1 MEWTHDTRA
10 NLASNLGQCP
20 RNYLEGWLLEFAD
33 LDPEMGRLLSWRTAA
48 LRGDY
53 NAPAL
58 RELIQR
64 LTEIPADV
72 SWRASGPVERRIV
85 WLPPLL
91 RTALDSPKATGVPEA
106 IELALWRSEAL
117 VMAVQDSEYW
127 SSDLETPLLSL
138 HLEACRRFRP
148 DPRALAQRMAQLKS
162 YPGIGWLDRWPA
174 GYEDLI
180 GPDGLAEWQR
190 HTHART
196 STFTRSRRS

>member
-10 NLASNLGQCP
+10 KLATNLGQCP
-20 RNYLEGWLLEFAD
+20 RDHLEGWLLELAD
-33 LDPEMGRLLSWRTAA
+33 LDPEMGRLLSWRATA
-48 LRGDY
+48 LRGDF

-72 SWRASGPVERRIV
+72 SWRASGPVERRIL

-91 RTALDSPKATGVPEA
+91 QSALESPTATGVTEA
-106 IELALWRSEAL
+106 VELALWRSEAL

-127 SSDLETPLLSL
+127 SSDLETSLLTL
-138 HLEACRRFRP
+138 HLEACQRFRP

-162 YPGIGWLDRWPA
+162 YPGISWLDTWPA
-174 GYEDLI
+174 GYEALL

-190 HTHART
+190 HANARKP
-196 STFTRSRRS
+196 

>member
-10 NLASNLGQCP
+10 KLGTNLGQCP
-20 RNYLEGWLLEFAD
+20 RDHLEGWLLELAD

-48 LRGDY
+48 LRGDF

-91 RTALDSPKATGVPEA
+91 QTALDCPTATGVPEA
-106 IELALWRSEAL
+106 VELALWRSEAL

-127 SSDLETPLLSL
+127 SSDLETSLLSL
-138 HLEACRRFRP
+138 HLEACQRFRP
-148 DPRALAQRMAQLKS
+148 DPLALAQRMAQLKS
-162 YPGIGWLDRWPA
+162 YPGIGWFDSWPA
-174 GYEDLI
+174 GYEALL
-180 GPDGLAEWQR
+180 GPDGLSEWQR
-190 HTHART
+190 HTHTRKPTFAR
-196 STFTRSRRS
+196 SPRS

>member
-10 NLASNLGQCP
+10 KLATNLCP
-20 RNYLEGWLLEFAD
+20 GPRDHLEGWLLERAD

-48 LRGDY
+48 LRGDF

-72 SWRASGPVERRIV
+72 SWQASGPVERRIV
-85 WLPPLL
+85 WLSPLL
-91 RTALDSPKATGVPEA
+91 QTALESPTATGVPEA
-106 IELALWRSEAL
+106 VELAPWRSEAL

-127 SSDLETPLLSL
+127 SSDLETSLLSL
-138 HLEACRRFRP
+138 HLEACQRFRP
-148 DPRALAQRMAQLKS
+148 DSLALAQRMAKLQS
-162 YPGIGWLDRWPA
+162 YPGIGWLDPWPA
-174 GYEDLI
+174 GYETLL

-190 HTHART
+190 HTH
-196 STFTRSRRS
+196 TRKP